1 MKIARILWTKEKL
14 MGHIIVDFPD
24 QYRKDTTTR
33 KPFTE
38 EEDLKKIELVNKIF
52 FYILFTYYLHII
64 YPFKNYKFCTYY
76 LNILYMSFTNNVFFF
91 RLRKSLQK
99 DLKQIHF
106 AFLRFGNILK

>member
-1 MKIARILWTKEKL
+1 

-64 YPFKNYKFCTYY
+64 Y
-76 LNILYMSFTNNVFFF
+76 ILFTHLKIISFV
-91 RLRKSLQK
+91 R
-99 DLKQIHF
+99 I
-106 AFLRFGNILK
+106 I